1 MSDTVI
7 EVKKISKSFPGVQ
20 ALEDVSFEIERNSVH
35 CIVGENGAGKSTLI
49 KILAG
54 VQEPSEGEILLN
66 GESFTPK
73 STRDAMKQ
81 GMSVLF
87 QELNVV
93 DQLTVEENLTLG
105 IENLKMGFIRK
116 TPDVNKLEKILASMD
131 RSIRLGDRVSSLSV
145 AQKQVIE
152 ITKAIAS
159 DSDVII
165 MDEPTAAITEGEI
178 KKLFKVIKNLRKQ
191 NVTVIYISHRLPEIF
206 EIGDRVTV
214 MRDGHMIDT
223 RRITDFAGCSEDI
236 DPMTNEM
243 VRSVDEDEACK
254 DLIRM
259 MLGKV
264 VVTGYTPNPVDWD
277 SVALS
282 VRGISN
288 HKLKN
293 VSFDLYKGETLGFY
307 GLVGSGKSEIARAI
321 YGVDKIIAGEIF
333 LDGRAVNFKDPGEA
347 IKSRISFVPEERRT
361 EGLCTML
368 NLRENTTLMNLSV
381 AANRGILNK
390 QAERAVTREYIK
402 KLQVACRDEDQ
413 EAALLSGGNQQKI
426 VLAKCLNSKPSVFLL
441 DEPSRGV
448 DVGAKEEIH
457 NIIRD
462 LAREGV
468 SSIVLSSELPEV
480 MNLCDRII
488 LLYEGEIKQIL
499 KNGQHHDYEEILH
512 IVTGGGAS

>member
-7 EVKKISKSFPGVQ
+7 EVKNISKDFPGVK
-20 ALEDVSFEIERNSVH
+20 ALKDVSFEIKRNTVH

-54 VQEPSEGEILLN
+54 VQEPTTGEILLN
-66 GESFTPK
+66 GQLYTPK
-73 STRDAMKQ
+73 STKDAMKQ

-93 DQLTVEENLTLG
+93 EQLTVEENLTLG
-105 IENLKMGFIRK
+105 IENLKLGFIRK
-116 TPDVNKLEKILASMD
+116 TEDVKKLETILASMD
-131 RSIRLGDRVSSLSV
+131 RSIKLNQKVSELSV

-159 DSDVII
+159 DSNVII

-206 EIGDRVTV
+206 EIGDFVTV
-214 MRDGHMIDT
+214 MRDGQMIDT
-223 RRITDFAGCSEDI
+223 RGIMEFEGCSEEI
-236 DPMTNEM
+236 DQATNQM
-243 VRSVDEDEACK
+243 VRQVEEEEACR

-259 MLGKV
+259 MLGKIV
-264 VVTGYTPNPVDWD
+264 IAGYTPNPVEYEK
-277 SVALS
+277 VVLS
-282 VRGISN
+282 VKNISN

-293 VSFDLYKGETLGFY
+293 ISFDLHKGETLGFY
-307 GLVGSGKSEIARAI
+307 GLVGSGKSEIARAV
-321 YGVDKIIAGEIF
+321 YGVDKIS
-333 LDGRAVNFKDPGEA
+333 DGVIELEGQPVNFKDPRAA
-347 IKSRISFVPEERRT
+347 INKKISFVPEERRT

-368 NLRENTTLMNLSV
+368 NIRENTTLMDMSV
-381 AANRGILNK
+381 VSRGGIINK
-390 QAERAVTREYIK
+390 QVERSVTKDYIK

-413 EAALLSGGNQQKI
+413 ITALLSGGNQQKI
-426 VLAKCLNSKPSVFLL
+426 VLSKCLNSKPSVFLL

-457 NIIRD
+457 NIIRE
-462 LAREGV
+462 LAKEGV
-468 SSIVLSSELPEV
+468 ASVVFSSELPEV

-499 KNGQHHDYEEILH
+499 KNGEDHDYEEILH
-512 IVTGGGAS
+512 VVTGGTVV

>member
-293 VSFDLYKGETLGFY
+293 VSFDLHA
-307 GLVGSGKSEIARAI
+307 IA
-321 YGVDKIIAGEIF
+321 
-333 LDGRAVNFKDPGEA
+333 N
-347 IKSRISFVPEERRT
+347 RISSP
-361 EGLCTML
+361 
-368 NLRENTTLMNLSV
+368 
-381 AANRGILNK
+381 
-390 QAERAVTREYIK
+390 
-402 KLQVACRDEDQ
+402 ACFD
-413 EAALLSGGNQQKI
+413 K
-426 VLAKCLNSKPSVFLL
+426 SK
-441 DEPSRGV
+441 
-448 DVGAKEEIH
+448 
-457 NIIRD
+457 
-462 LAREGV
+462 
-468 SSIVLSSELPEV
+468 
-480 MNLCDRII
+480 
-488 LLYEGEIKQIL
+488 
-499 KNGQHHDYEEILH
+499 
-512 IVTGGGAS
+512 T